1 MFTTLNRGNS
11 LNRDSLN
18 QDLSVPGNLF
28 EISIHEPHVII
39 CINFF
44 LLQLEIHLQH
54 RKYISNSFQL
64 SEQSELL
71 ARNSQNH
78 ELHHHVC
85 RFQTILHVSF
95 YVCDTVSHCHCN
107 VPNFKRMIMN
117 WLISDKKV
125 PSVNYYT

>member
-28 EISIHEPHVII
+28 EISIHEPHVMI

-44 LLQLEIHLQH
+44 PLQLEIHLQH

-71 ARNSQNH
+71 ARNSNKT
-78 ELHHHVC
+78 L
-85 RFQTILHVSF
+85 
-95 YVCDTVSHCHCN
+95 
-107 VPNFKRMIMN
+107 
-117 WLISDKKV
+117 
-125 PSVNYYT
+125 